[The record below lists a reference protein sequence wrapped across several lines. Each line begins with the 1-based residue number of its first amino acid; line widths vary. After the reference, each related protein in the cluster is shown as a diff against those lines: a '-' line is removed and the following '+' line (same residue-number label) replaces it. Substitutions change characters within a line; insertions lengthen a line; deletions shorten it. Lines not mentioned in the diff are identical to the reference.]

1 MKKVALMLLLSVV
14 TVGMAVATGQQ
25 ETGMDES
32 GVDQELD
39 WIIEPGDDPILPGVN
54 PLEVEGDIVAAGS
67 STVFPLA
74 EEVIARFYDE
84 GYSQQHS
91 LTYTSI
97 GSGAG
102 FERFA
107 AGDSD
112 VSGASRPIR
121 EAEVE
126 SARENGLEPEEFIVA
141 FDALAVVV
149 NPANDWAA
157 ELTIE
162 ELNTAFSTAETWA
175 DVRDGFPNVEITRYS
190 PGTDSGTFDYFVE
203 AVFDEDEEPIL
214 NASNTQFS
222 EDDNVL
228 VQGVEGDEG
237 AIGYFGFAYFVEE
250 SDRLTAVS
258 VNGIEPSG
266 ETVDD
271 GSYPLARP
279 LFIYSDAE
287 IMRRKPQVAAFVNF
301 FLTYGEEEAGDVGY
315 FPAPEAR
322 VNAAKDRW
330 VEIMGDLY

>member
-1 MKKVALMLLLSVV
+1 MKKVTLVILMSLVA
-14 TVGMAVATGQQ
+14 VGLAVAGASQ
-25 ETGMDES
+25 ETTEES
-32 GVDQELD
+32 EGLA
-39 WIIEPGDDPILPGVN
+39 WIVEPGDDPILPGVN
-54 PLEVEGDIVAAGS
+54 PIEVTGDIVVAGS

-102 FERFA
+102 YERFA

-112 VSGASRPIR
+112 ISGASRPIKDS
-121 EAEVE
+121 EV
-126 SARENGLEPEEFIVA
+126 AAAQANGINPEEFIVA

-149 NPANDWAA
+149 NPQNDWAT
-157 ELTIE
+157 ELTID
-162 ELNTAFSTAETWA
+162 ELNVLFSTAETWA
-175 DVRDGFPNVEITRYS
+175 DVRDGFPDVRITRYV

-203 AVFDEDEEPIL
+203 EVFDKDEEPL
-214 NASNTQFS
+214 LSASNTQFS
-222 EDDNVL
+222 EDDSVL
-228 VQGVEGDEG
+228 VQGVEGDRGG
-237 AIGYFGFAYFVEE
+237 AGFFGFAYYVEE
-250 SDRLTAVS
+250 SDRLTAVN
-258 VNGIEPSG
+258 VEGVEPNGA
-266 ETVDD
+266 TVDD

-287 IMRRKPQVAAFVNF
+287 IMRSKPQVAAFVNF

-315 FPAPEAR
+315 FPAPKAR
-322 VNAAKDRW
+322 VDAAKERW

>member
-1 MKKVALMLLLSVV
+1 MRKVALAILMSLIA
-14 TVGMAVATGQQ
+14 VGFVFAEGAQEDEMDRGQ
-25 ETGMDES
+25 D
-32 GVDQELD
+32 LA
-39 WIIEPGDDPILPGVN
+39 WIVEDGDDAILPGVN
-54 PLEVEGDIVAAGS
+54 PIEVSGDIVVAGS

-84 GYSQQHS
+84 GYSQQYS
-91 LTYTSI
+91 LTYTSV

-107 AGDSD
+107 SGDSD

-121 EAEVE
+121 EPEVE
-126 SARENGLEPEEFIVA
+126 AARENGLEPEEFIVA

-149 NPANDWAA
+149 NPANDWAT

-162 ELNTAFSTAETWA
+162 ELATAFSTAESWA
-175 DVRDGFPNVEITRYS
+175 DVRDGFPDRRITRYS

-203 AVFDEDEEPIL
+203 EVFDKDEEPIL
-214 NASNTQFS
+214 NASRTQFS

-228 VQGVEGDEG
+228 VQGVEGDAG

-250 SDRLTAVS
+250 SDRLTAVN
-258 VNGIEPSG
+258 VEGVEPSAA
-266 ETVDD
+266 TVDD
-271 GSYPLARP
+271 GTYPLARP

-287 IMRRKPQVAAFVNF
+287 IMRSKPQVAAFVNF
-301 FLTYGEEEAGDVGY
+301 FLTYGAEEAGDVGY

-322 VNAAKDRW
+322 VDAAKERW
-330 VEIMGDLY
+330 IEIMDGLY

>member
-1 MKKVALMLLLSVV
+1 MKKVALVV
-14 TVGMAVATGQQ
+14 LMSLIAIGFVFAEGAQ
-25 ETGMDES
+25 EEADGGEGLPWVVED
-32 GVDQELD
+32 
-39 WIIEPGDDPILPGVN
+39 GDDAILPGVN
-54 PLEVEGDIVAAGS
+54 PIEVTGDIVVAGS

-84 GYSQQHS
+84 GYPQQYS

-102 FERFA
+102 FERFI

-112 VSGASRPIR
+112 VSGASRPIS
-121 EAEVE
+121 EGEVE
-126 SARENGLEPEEFIVA
+126 AARANGREPEEFIVA

-149 NPANDWAA
+149 NSANDWAT

-162 ELNTAFSTAETWA
+162 ELNTALSTAETWA
-175 DVRDGFPNVEITRYS
+175 DVRDGFPEVEITRYS

-214 NASNTQFS
+214 SASSTQFS

-237 AIGYFGFAYFVEE
+237 AIGYFGFAYYVEE
-250 SDRLTAVS
+250 SDRLTAVN
-258 VNGIEPSG
+258 VEGVEPSG
-266 ETVDD
+266 ATVDD
-271 GSYPLARP
+271 GTYPLARP

-287 IMRRKPQVAAFVNF
+287 IMRSKPQVAAFVNF

-315 FPAPEAR
+315 FPAPKAR
-322 VNAAKDRW
+322 VDAAKERW
-330 VEIMGDLY
+330 LEIMDGMY

>member
-1 MKKVALMLLLSVV
+1 MRKVAL
-14 TVGMAVATGQQ
+14 AVLMGLIAIGFVFAEGAQE
-25 ETGMDES
+25 ETGDES
-32 GVDQELD
+32 LA
-39 WIIEPGDDPILPGVN
+39 WIIEDGDDSILPGVN
-54 PLEVEGDIVAAGS
+54 PIEVSGDIVVAGS

-84 GYSQQHS
+84 GYSQQYS

-121 EAEVE
+121 EAEIE
-126 SARENGLEPEEFIVA
+126 AARENGREPEEFIVA

-149 NPANDWAA
+149 NPANDWAT
-157 ELTIE
+157 ELSIE
-162 ELNTAFSTAETWA
+162 ELNTVFSTAETWA
-175 DVRDGFPNVEITRYS
+175 DVRDGFPDVTITRYI

-203 AVFDEDEEPIL
+203 EVFDEDEEPIL
-214 NASNTQFS
+214 NAARTQFS

-237 AIGYFGFAYFVEE
+237 GVGFFGFAYYVEE
-250 SDRLTAVS
+250 SDRLTAVN
-258 VNGIEPSG
+258 VEGVEPSG
-266 ETVDD
+266 ATVDD
-271 GSYPLARP
+271 GTYPLARP

-287 IMRRKPQVAAFVNF
+287 IMRSKPQVAAFVNY

-322 VNAAKDRW
+322 VDAAKERW
-330 VEIMGDLY
+330 IEIMDGMY

>member
-1 MKKVALMLLLSVV
+1 MKKLALVLLMSLVAF
-14 TVGMAVATGQQ
+14 AVFAGGTPATDDGD
-25 ETGMDES
+25 GGLAWILES
-32 GVDQELD
+32 
-39 WIIEPGDDPILPGVN
+39 GDDPILPGVN
-54 PLEVEGDIVAAGS
+54 PLEVQGDIVVAGS

-84 GYSQQHS
+84 GYSQSNS

-102 FERFA
+102 FERFSG
-107 AGDSD
+107 GDSD
-112 VSGASRPIR
+112 ISGASRPIKESER
-121 EAEVE
+121 EA
-126 SARENGLEPEEFIVA
+126 SRANGIEPEEFIVA

-149 NPANDWAA
+149 HPSNTWAT
-157 ELTIE
+157 ELSLE
-162 ELNTAFSTAETWA
+162 ELAVLFSTAETWA
-175 DVRDGFPNVEITRYS
+175 DVRAGFPAVEVTRYI

-203 AVFDEDEEPIL
+203 EVFDEDEEPIL
-214 NASNTQFS
+214 NAARTQYS

-237 AIGYFGFAYFVEE
+237 AVGFFGFAYYVEE
-250 SDRLTAVS
+250 SDRLGAVN
-258 VNGIEPSG
+258 VEGVVPSAA
-266 ETVDD
+266 TVDD

-287 IMRRKPQVAAFVNF
+287 IMRSKPQVAAFVNF

-322 VNAAKDRW
+322 VDAAKERW
-330 VEIMGDLY
+330 IEIMGDLY